1 MQLFYFIGVGYLIAL
16 LLTCIGGIK
25 NWKIIRL
32 ELKLVTVI
40 ACCSL
45 CTELIS
51 IFGHN
56 IFIHHR
62 ILTII
67 QLSLTVDCYL
77 ILLKKKS
84 FKYFLLAGIL
94 SILIVCAD
102 SMFSPIRDNKGI
114 LTLCAEGV
122 IYTILGVHAL
132 FILMTGEDVNILRQP
147 LFYFWAMQL
156 FGGFAS
162 FLYWGIYN
170 IAKEKYTDIYYKMD
184 LGNVVVNLIIYTC
197 IAYALLLLPKRTKT
211 TH

>member
-1 MQLFYFIGVGYLIAL
+1 MKIFYFIGVAYLIAL
-16 LLTCIGGIK
+16 LLACIGGIK
-25 NWKIIRL
+25 NWKFIRL

-51 IFGHN
+51 IFVHDV
-56 IFIHHR
+56 FIHHR
-62 ILTII
+62 ILTVV
-67 QLSLTVDCYL
+67 QLSLTVSCYL

-84 FKYFLLAGIL
+84 FKYFALTAIFTV
-94 SILIVCAD
+94 IIVCAD
-102 SMFSPIRDNKGI
+102 SMFSPIRDNKGV

-132 FILMTGEDVNILRQP
+132 FILMTSEDINILKQP

-170 IAKEKYTDIYYKMD
+170 IAKQKYPDIYYKMD
-184 LGNVVVNLIIYTC
+184 LGNVIVNLIIYSC
-197 IAYALLLLPKRTKT
+197 IAYAMLLLPKLNKT
-211 TH
+211 TA